1 MRFTPPDGVLNL
13 AQTLDCGQS
22 FRFYPVTLENNIPAW
37 RGVAFSR
44 GLTVYQDENNDLVL
58 DCTEQEFRDI
68 WFDYFDFN
76 TDYKKSREVLSALH
90 PALKEAAEF
99 AGGIRILKQEPFEAL
114 CSFII
119 SQNNNIPRIKGII
132 ERLCLHFGE
141 PFLYHNEARYAFPT
155 PKKLASCTP
164 EDLAPL
170 RAGFR
175 AKYLIDAAK
184 RIASGEIDLEAVR
197 KMPLP
202 DAKAKLQTISGV
214 GPKVADC
221 ALLYGLHRTECFP
234 MDVWMKR
241 AVSLLPGLSPAAF
254 SENAG
259 IAQQK
264 LFTDITPEEWQRMLD
279 VNLSGAFHLCQ
290 LALPGMIRRK
300 QGRILTVSS
309 MWGQTGGSCEVH
321 YSAAKAGLIGLTK
334 ALAKEEGPSGI
345 TVNCVAP
352 GVIETDMMAAFTAE
366 DKAALAE
373 ETPVGRLGTP
383 EEVAKL
389 LVFLAGED
397 AGYITGQVFG
407 VNGGLV
413 I

>member
-141 PFLYHNEARYAFPT
+141 PFLYHNETRYAFPT

-221 ALLYGLHRTECFP
+221 ALLYGLHRTECLP

-241 AVSLLPGLSPAAF
+241 AVSLLPRLSPADF

-259 IAQQK
+259 IAQQY
-264 LFTDITPEEWQRMLD
+264 LFHYVRMHPEL
-279 VNLSGAFHLCQ
+279 F
-290 LALPGMIRRK
+290 K
-300 QGRILTVSS
+300 
-309 MWGQTGGSCEVH
+309 
-321 YSAAKAGLIGLTK
+321 
-334 ALAKEEGPSGI
+334 
-345 TVNCVAP
+345 
-352 GVIETDMMAAFTAE
+352 
-366 DKAALAE
+366 
-373 ETPVGRLGTP
+373 
-383 EEVAKL
+383 
-389 LVFLAGED
+389 
-397 AGYITGQVFG
+397 
-407 VNGGLV
+407 
-413 I
+413 